1 MTMYS
6 EIDLP
11 EWFQKKKLDEVLFCE
26 ELLEEQPMICI
37 HDNFFTVDGKVTD
50 ESWIKNL
57 IYEKLKPFVR
67 TGLSRK
73 VATLLDTLRSECY
86 SPPLPVH
93 SDRIHV
99 ANGTLFLDGHF
110 EETKSFCLNR
120 LPVAYVPNAPVPE
133 RWLRFLDELLIPED
147 VLTLQ
152 EFMGYCLIPSTKA
165 QKMLMLV
172 GKGGEGKSR
181 IGIVLSAMLGTNMYS
196 GSIAK
201 VETSPFARA
210 ELEYGLLLVDDDMKM
225 EALPQTNIIKSLVTA
240 ETPMDL
246 EKKGK
251 QSYQGTMY
259 VRLMGFDNG
268 TLRSLY
274 DRSIG
279 FFRRQIILTVKDR
292 PADRVADPFLSE
304 KLCSEIEGIFL
315 WALDG
320 LHRLMANDYKFTIS
334 ERAGE
339 NMSESMSEGNNVTEF
354 LKSEGYWKH
363 MVGMY
368 PELERGESASKTGRE
383 HIPPRIFKE
392 AKHLDRQM
400 DRLLSALGEIN
411 AFNAK
416 SKAEEVGK
424 LLKRLAPQME
434 DFFTQTRKYES
445 AIRSLEGEKGTLAN
459 TVASLQEKLKAAGME
474 SVKKKLADAAVRVEL
489 EDLQRRVSRYAPELL
504 QPGDRSAVRERKRQ
518 IE

>member
-6 EIDLP
+6 DP
-11 EWFQKKKLDEVLFCE
+11 EHPVWFQKKKVDEVLFCE
-26 ELLEEQPMICI
+26 ELLEELPMICI
-37 HDNFFTVDGKVTD
+37 HDSFFTVDGKVTD
-50 ESWIKNL
+50 EGRIKNL

-67 TGLSRK
+67 SGLSRK
-73 VATLLDTLRSECY
+73 VTTLLDTLRSECY

-99 ANGTLFLDGHF
+99 ANGTFYLDGHF

-120 LPVAYVPNAPVPE
+120 LPVAYDPNAATPE

-147 VLTLQ
+147 ILTLQ

-225 EALPQTNIIKSLVTA
+225 EALPQTNVIKTLVTA
-240 ETPMDL
+240 EMPMDL

-259 VRLMGFDNG
+259 VRLMGFGNG

-292 PADRVADPFLSE
+292 PPDRVDDPFLSE

-315 WALDG
+315 WSLKG
-320 LHRLMANDYKFTIS
+320 LQRLMANDYKFTLS
-334 ERAGE
+334 DRTRE

-354 LKSEGYWKH
+354 LRSEGYICFKADYEISSQRLYELYSLWCEDNADSPLAKKSFLDQ
-363 MVGMY
+363 MAALAGDY
-368 PELERGESASKTGRE
+368 NLERC
-383 HIPPRIFKE
+383 
-392 AKHLDRQM
+392 
-400 DRLLSALGEIN
+400 N
-411 AFNAK
+411 NVY
-416 SKAEEVGK
+416 VG
-424 LLKRLAPQME
+424 
-434 DFFTQTRKYES
+434 
-445 AIRSLEGEKGTLAN
+445 G
-459 TVASLQEKLKAAGME
+459 
-474 SVKKKLADAAVRVEL
+474 
-489 EDLQRRVSRYAPELL
+489 RRVRGYLGIKPII
-504 QPGDRSAVRERKRQ
+504 P
-518 IE
+518 